1 MRRLIAQIK
10 EELEKAEHCA
20 VYEQDLSRVWPDDGE
35 RRETQI
41 AQFANR
47 HGWRLRYYRVDLCAI
62 FDREPPKCT

>member
-20 VYEQDLSRVWPDDGE
+20 VYEQDLSRVWPDDSG

-41 AQFANR
+41 GQFANQ
-47 HGWRLRYYRVDLCAI
+47 HGLRLRYYREGVCAV
-62 FDREPPKCT
+62 FDKESPTHS